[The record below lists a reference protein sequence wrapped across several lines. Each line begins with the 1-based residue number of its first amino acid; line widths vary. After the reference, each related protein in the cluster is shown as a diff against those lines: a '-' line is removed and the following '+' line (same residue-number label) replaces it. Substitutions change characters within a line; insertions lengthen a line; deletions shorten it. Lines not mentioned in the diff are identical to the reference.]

1 MPAHAGRHRRV
12 REDLTVSRATIE
24 SNAWEQLAASVARIA
39 GDIRYGTVEITI
51 HDARVVQ
58 LEVSDAPVLDG
69 VHEVVV
75 RVTATAKLKDKVLFL
90 VEGKQ
95 GGIFEMRNL
104 PAEQMGAILGVVCP
118 SIIYPYLRS
127 NIADLITRTGLPP
140 VHLAEVNFEAF
151 YNQKQAALA
160 QQKGDVPLPEN
171 ESATPGPVVKIVGK
185 SRRYQVR
192 EGAF

>member
-1 MPAHAGRHRRV
+1 MTDTTPAAGTAPVFQLQRVYLKDASLEMP
-12 REDLTVSRATIE
+12 
-24 SNAWEQLAASVARIA
+24 NAPRIFLEAEQPSV
-39 GDIRYGTVEITI
+39 D
-51 HDARVVQ
+51 VQ
-58 LEVSDAPVLDG
+58 LEVSDSPVLEG

-104 PAEQMGAILGVVCP
+104 PAEQMAPILGVVCP

-160 QQKGDVPLPEN
+160 QQKAAGN
-171 ESATPGPVVKIVGK
+171 
-185 SRRYQVR
+185 
-192 EGAF
+192 GAAANA